1 MTKTERKQ
9 TIMRAFLS
17 FVLIAVL
24 AVAMVIGGGFTAPT
38 AYAAEGTVYSDV
50 LDDLQKDES
59 FSESN
64 YPYVA
69 DDYSLQV
76 VQIAE
81 SVNKELFVYVYQP
94 CGLTM
99 PLTATSINISTAIND
114 SLYYQNYKLSLLD
127 RQGVFGKYRVDGL
140 TVKNDALRYY
150 DISSIFRAWDETI
163 DEPAEDG
170 NTIQEVSYNVGKLY
184 SASTVDGKVTY
195 DCITTET
202 ILITDK
208 HVGYLRYN
216 NGFFLSRFEKCDSHY
231 VAFSTDYRIDKLLE
245 AEVYFVSQYFMT
257 RHQNAT
263 GEDTFETGEK
273 IEQYVSLAYTDVAS
287 NPADGLFGK
296 KYEWNRI
303 ESVEDFIA
311 KEDLTDETL
320 ASLDGKEWVLR
331 FYETEWKQLYNDWYT
346 EWQWTD
352 VSEVSIL
359 RLKFETEG
367 KVYNL
372 GVVDN
377 KQTGDNSPDNNNT
390 NEYDFGNW
398 GALNWLKYVLMI
410 VAAVILILLLSPV
423 LPYIVQAV
431 VWVVMLPFKGIAA
444 LVNAIRKAA
453 TKKPKTTASSPT
465 KAVKA
470 PQPKTVYVKSD
481 KPKKGKEKQNK

>member
-1 MTKTERKQ
+1 MTLTKKRLF
-9 TIMRAFLS
+9 ASL
-17 FVLIAVL
+17 AVL
-24 AVAMVIGGGFTAPT
+24 LLMIAMFFTGFSSVMAQ
-38 AYAAEGTVYSDV
+38 AETYEYTGVTEDLSKDGTFSFEDYPA
-50 LDDLQKDES
+50 KD
-59 FSESN
+59 
-64 YPYVA
+64 

-184 SASTVDGKVTY
+184 SASTVDGIVTY

-231 VAFSTDYRIDKLLE
+231 VAFSTDHRIDKLLE
-245 AEVYFVSQYFMT
+245 AEVYFVSQDFMS
-257 RHQNAT
+257 RHNNGTGTDT
-263 GEDTFETGEK
+263 GESGEK
-273 IEQYVSLAYTDVAS
+273 VEQYVSLTYTDVAS

-346 EWQWTD
+346 EWQWTH

-359 RLKFETEG
+359 RLKFETAG

-444 LVNAIRKAA
+444 LVNAIKKAA
-453 TKKPKTTASSPT
+453 TKKPKTTANSPT
-465 KAVKA
+465 NAVKA

-481 KPKKGKEKQNK
+481 KPKQGKEKQNK